1 MEILGWALILLSFA
15 VAYVGLV
22 YPIIPSVVFIVLGF
36 ILYGLFFSFGELTW
50 LFWVIQVLFVVLI
63 FSADTLS
70 NVASVKRFGGTK
82 PGLYGSTIGLLV
94 GPFVIPIAGIII
106 GPFLGAFLAEL
117 LISKKNVKE
126 AFRAGVGSFVGL
138 VTSSLVKAILFTI
151 MIIIFFLFI

>member
-1 MEILGWALILLSFA
+1 MEILGWALIILSFA

-22 YPIIPSVVFIVLGF
+22 YPIIPSVVFIVLGY
-36 ILYGLFFSFGELTW
+36 ILYGVFFSFGELTW
-50 LFWVIQVLFVVLI
+50 LFWVIQILFVVLI